1 MNPTRACWVLVGGF
15 FFTSSGQRLVEKS
28 LGCLAGAAV
37 PAAHAAPVLLSVR
50 AEDVVAAHVL

>member
-1 MNPTRACWVLVGGF
+1 MNPARWVLVF
-15 FFTSSGQRLVEKS
+15 YFTSSGQGVIEKS

-37 PAAHAAPVLLSVR
+37 PATNAAPVLLGVR